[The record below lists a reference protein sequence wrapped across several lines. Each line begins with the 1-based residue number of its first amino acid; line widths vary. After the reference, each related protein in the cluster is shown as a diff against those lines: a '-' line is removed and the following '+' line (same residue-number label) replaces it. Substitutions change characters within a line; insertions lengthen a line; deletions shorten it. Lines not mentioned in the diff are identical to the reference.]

1 MGDGDEG
8 ACLSTGPAEGF
19 FVCERCFEDDTLKA
33 LVRQNVSETECNFC
47 GRRSRRRPVA
57 APLDRIIEVIN
68 EAIDREYDLAA
79 NNLGYES
86 AEGGYYGKHW
96 DTYDL
101 LTDQIELELPNDDGT
116 LFEIIRS
123 CVGDEVWCE
132 RNPYSL
138 RQDEKLIYSWE
149 HFCEFIKYERR
160 YFFLSA
166 AKDDNEIFDPSELL
180 PIIGSTVEDCGLIRT
195 IAKGSLIYRA
205 RQFAVGEI
213 LKTSYD
219 LAPPPKENAT
229 RSNRMS
235 PAGIVMFYAS
245 DDPQTAA
252 AEIDDKPSLGI
263 SIGTFR
269 ITRDILVLDLTRL
282 PRRPAFFEN
291 HYGYDRY
298 AVSFL
303 HEFVRSMAARVE
315 PGNRE
320 HVDYVP
326 TQVVTEWFRTAF
338 KHADTSIDGIYY
350 PSAQMKAGTSLV
362 LFAERDRLVLN
373 KRELREETNE
383 KEPYEVWGFSER
395 QENAWLRLVRV
406 RVMRQPTGS

>member
-8 ACLSTGPAEGF
+8 ACLSTRPAEGF
-19 FVCERCFEDDTLKA
+19 FVCDRCFEDDTLKA
-33 LVRQNVSETECNFC
+33 LIRENASETECNFC
-47 GRRSRRRPVA
+47 GRRSCRRPVA
-57 APLDRIIEVIN
+57 APLGRVVEVIN

-79 NNLGYES
+79 SNLGYES
-86 AEGGYYGKHW
+86 AEGGYYGRRW

-101 LTDQIELELPNDDGT
+101 LTDQIELDLPNDDGR

-123 CVGDEVWCE
+123 CVGDEVWCG

-138 RQDEKLIYSWE
+138 RDGEKLIYSWE
-149 HFCEFIKYERR
+149 YFSEFTKYERR

-166 AKDDNEIFDPSELL
+166 GKNDDEIFDPSELL

-195 IAKGSLIYRA
+195 IAQGSLIYRA
-205 RQFAVGEI
+205 RQFAVGEV
-213 LKTSYD
+213 LKTTYD
-219 LAPPPKENAT
+219 LGPPPTEKAT

-245 DDPQTAA
+245 NDPKTAG
-252 AEIDDKPSLGI
+252 AEIDDKASLGI
-263 SIGTFR
+263 SVGTFR

-303 HEFVRSMAARVE
+303 HKFVGSLAARVE
-315 PGNRE
+315 PANRE

-326 TQVVTEWFRTAF
+326 TQIATEWFRTAF
-338 KHADTSIDGIYY
+338 KHDDTLIDGIYY
-350 PSAQMKAGTSLV
+350 PSAQREGGTSLV
-362 LFAERDRLVLN
+362 LFAERDHLVLN
-373 KRELREETNE
+373 KRELREQTSK
-383 KEPYEVWGFSER
+383 KEPYEVWGLSER
-395 QENAWLRLVRV
+395 QKNAWLKLVRV
-406 RVMRQPTGS
+406 RVMRQPKGS